1 MSPLLPIE
9 YESCKE
15 IYDKNPGSVSG
26 VYKLKSGKHHCVM
39 GNATGCGGG
48 GWTMAMKINGS
59 KVGFIQITK
68 YSNIF
73 KIFSFSYMVGGQ
85 DLYMFV
91 KPYNLLLIN
100 A

>member
-1 MSPLLPIE
+1 
-9 YESCKE
+9 
-15 IYDKNPGSVSG
+15 
-26 VYKLKSGKHHCVM
+26 
-39 GNATGCGGG
+39 
-48 GWTMAMKINGS
+48 MAMKINGS